1 MQTRKNARRG
11 KSKGAKESCRK
22 NATERNSRMVCG
34 YGLWVMGIAYNQLN
48 YSESVFT
55 QLFTLLFTQL
65 LNDGFFTELFTE
77 LSEY

>member
-1 MQTRKNARRG
+1 MENAI
-11 KSKGAKESCRK
+11 KEDVCRK

-34 YGLWVMGIAYNQLN
+34 YELWGMGIAYNQLD

>member
-1 MQTRKNARRG
+1 
-11 KSKGAKESCRK
+11 
-22 NATERNSRMVCG
+22 MVCG
-34 YGLWVMGIAYNQLN
+34 YGLLVMGIAYNQLN